1 MGSKTMENTFT
12 YRLKS
17 LMTNP
22 IYHLGSR
29 ALVFD
34 PLCCVPLLT
43 FSSPLNMNSH
53 SEISFAESKQER
65 SQKTLVDILDAAEQI
80 VIEANPDLFTSRTL
94 AQRSGYAL
102 GTLVRRLNSIENV
115 FLWAVKKGRDR
126 KFQEFSVS
134 ITQFDVHTPIHA
146 FAENMVSTAFS
157 GIQRVNPAVMQ
168 FFENRFTKINGLTTD
183 YFTYIDSLAEPYLV
197 AASKNQTDTFRVL
210 STSEATLLIRQI
222 CLLVERPFMEG
233 NPIAGTQEHRSIAI
247 DMIIRL
253 LGK

>member
-1 MGSKTMENTFT
+1 MGSKTIENTFT

-17 LMTNP
+17 SMINP
-22 IYHLGSR
+22 IYYLGSR
-29 ALVFD
+29 ALVFN
-34 PLCCVPLLT
+34 PLFRVPLLT
-43 FSSPLNMNSH
+43 FSGPPNMNSH

-80 VIEANPDLFTSRTL
+80 VIEANPDLFTSRML

-102 GTLVRRLNSIENV
+102 GTLVRRLNSVENV
-115 FLWAVKKGRDR
+115 FLWAAKKGRDR
-126 KFQEFSVS
+126 KFQEFSIS
-134 ITQFDVHTPIHA
+134 ITQFDIHTPIHA

-168 FFENRFTKINGLTTD
+168 FFENRFTKINGLTAD
-183 YFTYIDSLAEPYLV
+183 YFAYMDSLVEPYLM

-210 STSEATLLIRQI
+210 SKSEASLLIRQI

-233 NPIAGTQEHRSIAI
+233 NPIAGTDEHRQVVI
-247 DMIIRL
+247 DMIVRL

>member
-1 MGSKTMENTFT
+1 
-12 YRLKS
+12 
-17 LMTNP
+17 
-22 IYHLGSR
+22 
-29 ALVFD
+29 
-34 PLCCVPLLT
+34 
-43 FSSPLNMNSH
+43 MNSH

-134 ITQFDVHTPIHA
+134 ITQFDVHMPIHA
-146 FAENMVSTAFS
+146 FAENMVDTSFS
-157 GIQRVNPAVMQ
+157 MIQQVNPAVMR
-168 FFENRFTKINGLTTD
+168 FFENRFTKMNGLPPD
-183 YFTYIDSLAEPYLV
+183 YFTYMDSLVEPYLA

-210 STSEATLLIRQI
+210 STSEASLLIRQI
-222 CLLVERPFMEG
+222 CLLVERPFVEG
-233 NPIAGTQEHRSIAI
+233 NPIAGTQDHRRIAV

>member
-1 MGSKTMENTFT
+1 
-12 YRLKS
+12 
-17 LMTNP
+17 
-22 IYHLGSR
+22 
-29 ALVFD
+29 
-34 PLCCVPLLT
+34 
-43 FSSPLNMNSH
+43 MNSY

-126 KFQEFSVS
+126 KFQEFSIS
-134 ITQFDVHTPIHA
+134 IAQFDVHTPIDA
-146 FAENMVSTAFS
+146 FAENMVDTAFLN
-157 GIQRVNPAVMQ
+157 IQRTNPAVMY
-168 FFENRFTKINGLTTD
+168 FFEKRFTKINGLTQD
-183 YFTYIDSLAEPYLV
+183 YFAYMDSLVEPYLV
-197 AASKNQTDTFRVL
+197 AASKNQTNTFRVL
-210 STSEATLLIRQI
+210 STSEASLLIRQI

-247 DMIIRL
+247 DTIIRL
-253 LGK
+253 LAK